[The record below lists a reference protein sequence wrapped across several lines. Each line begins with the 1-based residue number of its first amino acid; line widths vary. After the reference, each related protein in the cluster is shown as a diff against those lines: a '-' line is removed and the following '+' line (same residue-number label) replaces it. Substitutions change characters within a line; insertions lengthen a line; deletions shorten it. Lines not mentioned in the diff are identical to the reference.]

1 MGYDVELGNFNIIS
15 CIKTKKT
22 EDRFKKLLLVF
33 RIYIAMYMCHFV
45 CNGQLYKIFLCFFV
59 NVLWSPGHCNFIDKI
74 FRSKSWNS
82 KLIDFYSQEYP
93 IKSFKERLT
102 RTQSYFYK
110 ASYCRVKLL
119 YKLKTLILSS
129 TFDNLFD
136 ILETINL
143 SEARTF

>member
-1 MGYDVELGNFNIIS
+1 MV
-15 CIKTKKT
+15 
-22 EDRFKKLLLVF
+22 
-33 RIYIAMYMCHFV
+33 
-45 CNGQLYKIFLCFFV
+45 LYKIFLCFFV
-59 NVLWSPGHCNFIDKI
+59 NVLWNPGHCNFIDKI

-119 YKLKTLILSS
+119 YKLKTLIPSS

-143 SEARTF
+143 SEARTFSALRVSLFLFVSVKTCGLPLIDSTQMSNLTVRPGDKVTFNCKVCV